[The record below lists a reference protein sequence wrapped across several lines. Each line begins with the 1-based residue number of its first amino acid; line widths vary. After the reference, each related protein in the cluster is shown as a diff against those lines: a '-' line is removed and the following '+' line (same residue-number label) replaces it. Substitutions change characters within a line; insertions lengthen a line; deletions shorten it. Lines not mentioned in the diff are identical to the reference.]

1 MTTDKKFSFL
11 GISLPLGNLYI
22 FLSILSLICFGIVVY
37 LGFFIY
43 PEKPSNDMIIAI
55 AFLLMLSIILGF
67 VGFPKWIEED
77 REDREIRSKKR
88 ELEKKKLENEIKKL
102 NNAKK

>member
-1 MTTDKKFSFL
+1 
-11 GISLPLGNLYI
+11 
-22 FLSILSLICFGIVVY
+22 
-37 LGFFIY
+37 
-43 PEKPSNDMIIAI
+43 MIIAI

-88 ELEKKKLENEIKKL
+88 ELEKKKGLLNKNYLLILDEYLSLNKKEVIQRSLELKKL
-102 NNAKK
+102 KSPDFNKEVGFYKL